1 MTIKIETSCPRD
13 GATPQVLFLTQGGA
27 QLPSVRFRVLPYI
40 DQGRA
45 KGHRIAWQ
53 RIPKNIFSRTAMFAR
68 LPTSDVIVVQKK
80 LLPQIYLKLLGHRC
94 QRLIYDFDDAV
105 WTHHPGATGDPAPG
119 HTADKDQRRFAA
131 TCRQVH
137 GVIAGNHFLAAR
149 AQPHQTRITVL
160 PTPIDTRIYRPS
172 ETGGP
177 ERPVLRVGWMGTA
190 ANQHFLPA
198 VLKALAHLPPGVEI
212 QVISNENRL
221 ASATAG
227 VRFEHW
233 SAEKEVAQLQR
244 FDIGLMPLSDDEY
257 TRGKCGFKLLQYMAC
272 GVVPVA
278 SAVGFNKEIID
289 HGVDGFLVR
298 EAAEWGRFVDQLHK
312 DPQLRWEM
320 ARKARE
326 KAVQRFDLKPS
337 AERLWQALGL

>member
-1 MTIKIETSCPRD
+1 
-13 GATPQVLFLTQGGA
+13 
-27 QLPSVRFRVLPYI
+27 VRFRVLPYI

-53 RIPKNIFSRTAMFAR
+53 RIPKNIFSRTAMFVR

-80 LLPQIYLKLLGHRC
+80 LLPKIYLRLLGRRC
-94 QRLIYDFDDAV
+94 KKLFYDFDDAV
-105 WTHHPGATGDPAPG
+105 WTHHPGARDKSAPA
-119 HTADKDQRRFAA
+119 HSSERDQRRFAA
-131 TCRQVH
+131 TCRQVD

-149 AQPHQTRITVL
+149 AQPHQARITVL
-160 PTPIDTRIYRPS
+160 PTPIDTHAYRPS
-172 ETGGP
+172 ETRGP
-177 ERPVLRVGWMGTA
+177 ERPALRVGWMGTA

-198 VLKALAHLPPGVEI
+198 VLETLDPLPHGLEI

-221 ASATAG
+221 VSAAG
-227 VRFEHW
+227 AVHFEHW
-233 SAEKEVAQLQR
+233 SAEKEVTQLQR

-272 GVVPVA
+272 GAVPVA
-278 SAVGFNKEIID
+278 SAVGFNIEIID
-289 HGVDGFLVR
+289 HGVDGFLVK
-298 EAAEWGRFVDQLHK
+298 EAADWRRFVDTLHK

-326 KAVQRFDLKPS
+326 KVVKHFDLKPS